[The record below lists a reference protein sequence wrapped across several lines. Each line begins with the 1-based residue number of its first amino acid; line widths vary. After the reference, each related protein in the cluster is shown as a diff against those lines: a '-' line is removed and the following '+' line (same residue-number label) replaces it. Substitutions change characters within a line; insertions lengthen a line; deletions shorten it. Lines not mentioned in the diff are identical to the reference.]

1 MSGTARVAVVVGLA
15 ALLIYPV
22 LFAGSSAWIGP
33 SNYAI
38 NVGTLILLVAFLG
51 QSWNIAGGFAGL
63 TSFGHA
69 LFFGTGAYCS
79 TILQTQYGINPWT
92 GWAVSTAAGG
102 VVGAVV
108 GYLSFRVGLRG
119 SYFALVT
126 LAFAEMFRILANSVE
141 ITRGGLGILIQ
152 LDQRPANLQFASPLW
167 FYYIALALAALS
179 IVIAWWLTRSRF
191 GASLAAIR
199 ENEDAARALGIDIV
213 REKVKCLS
221 LSGALCA
228 AGGTFYAQKY
238 LYIDPWIA
246 YGVDKSVEM
255 LLVSM
260 IGGAGT
266 VFGPF
271 IGSAVLLTLG
281 EATRALSN
289 AQGLSLIVYGV
300 LLIVIVGFLPEGIV
314 GLFRRR
320 PRRRAVTHA

>member
-1 MSGTARVAVVVGLA
+1 MTGRIA
-15 ALLIYPV
+15 ALVVAGLLFGVYPL
-22 LFAGSSAWIGP
+22 LFAGSAAWVVP

-38 NVGTLILLVAFLG
+38 NLGTLVLLIAFIG

-79 TILQTQYGINPWT
+79 TILQTRYGINPWL
-92 GWAVSTAAGG
+92 GWVAATAAGG
-102 VVGAVV
+102 LLGAIV
-108 GYLSFRVGLRG
+108 GYLSFRAGLRG

-141 ITRGGLGILIQ
+141 ITRGGLGMLIT
-152 LDQRPANLQFASPLW
+152 LDQRPGNLQFANPVW
-167 FYYIALALAALS
+167 FYYLALVLTAIS
-179 IVIAWWLTRSRF
+179 IAIAWWLTRSRF
-191 GASLAAIR
+191 GAALAAIR

-213 REKVKCLS
+213 LEKVKCLA
-221 LSGALCA
+221 LSGAMCA

-266 VFGPF
+266 VLGPL
-271 IGSAVLLTLG
+271 IGSTVLLTLG
-281 EATRALSN
+281 EVTRTLSN
-289 AQGLSLIVYGV
+289 AQGLSLVVYGV
-300 LLIVIVGFLPEGIV
+300 LLIVIVGFLPEGLAS
-314 GLFRRR
+314 LFRRR
-320 PRRRAVTHA
+320 RSRPVAAHA